1 MLTTVLGHAAGKVT
15 VADAIERLELLA
27 LSWHGG
33 DLEPRTISALAKLY
47 VEAGRWRQAMMTA
60 RRADS
65 TGTDSPLVR
74 DVHDMAQT
82 LFEDLYLGERSS
94 KLSGVEAL
102 ALYFD
107 FKEFAPLGRRG
118 DEIGD
123 QVGLGP
129 VFRVGGEGRE
139 IRGAHATSPQGY
151 RPRHIVLALDVLTK
165 DAHDRGPTEQS
176 RGNLQA

>member
-1 MLTTVLGHAAGKVT
+1 
-15 VADAIERLELLA
+15 
-27 LSWHGG
+27 
-33 DLEPRTISALAKLY
+33 
-47 VEAGRWRQAMMTA
+47 MT
-60 RRADS
+60 DCPGPFS

-118 DEIGD
+118 DEIVRRLSDRLVELDLLDSAGELLQ
-123 QVGLGP
+123 QVAVGQPLQLVVGAGHAHRE
-129 VFRVGGEGRE
+129 VTTFRRV
-139 IRGAHATSPQGY
+139 
-151 RPRHIVLALDVLTK
+151 
-165 DAHDRGPTEQS
+165 
-176 RGNLQA
+176 